1 MTDIVCDVCRKAV
14 PDARKDWNYVTLMD
28 KDLCLDCEEKLRV
41 TMRKI
46 TSTHRPVVF
55 KEYQDTL
62 AKTLNKLSGG
72 R

>member
-1 MTDIVCDVCRKAV
+1 MTDIVCDVCGTSV

-41 TMRKI
+41 TMRK
-46 TSTHRPVVF
+46 TTGARRPIVF
-55 KEYQDTL
+55 KEYQDSL
-62 AKTLNKLSGG
+62 AKTLNKMTG